1 MQFAKFTLCCQ
12 MRRLSLQCSE
22 AGSLKE
28 DNQAFLQHV
37 YRKGKV
43 LLLYDGADNL
53 DFLQNYLPST
63 SARVH
68 VLLTTRTS
76 GNHVVLEKANKIIS
90 LGRLRSES
98 AVKALQAWRGLAN
111 KELAGEEAV
120 FAARLVSEDPVEG
133 LPLAI
138 AHAGT
143 YMKKTGVSCLQYHH
157 LLKTRQEK
165 LKAVILDMEKLL
177 HYFQI
182 SNLSEAL
189 SRHRVYCPSD
199 LSKCGVDEL
208 KAIAVDPKDRH
219 LLHMARHFVMNTD
232 LVHLTWQLDIETVKE
247 TDSGAMEVLLFA
259 SLVSCRNIP
268 ERLLCPLVFANVS
281 AHCYPECL
289 CTLKS
294 HAIVDVSVSNEGY
307 SIDLHPLVQS
317 TVFERILSQPEELC
331 QRLTKLCQCLLSLLP
346 RSDDDIERCMRSDSF
361 LSLLPHLYATAEKVV
376 WSPLTEASASLL
388 NVACRVALQFQ
399 HVDVAMY
406 LCDLQLMLLSV
417 SADSKQ
423 RVQGESSLV
432 ISLWCIWLMNVL
444 HRLLLYG
451 QSLGTPIK
459 PSSSRGEFQECSV
472 CHRWLWCK

>member
-1 MQFAKFTLCCQ
+1 

-22 AGSLKE
+22 GSLKE

-111 KELAGEEAV
+111 KELAGDEAV

-177 HYFQI
+177 HYFHI
-182 SNLSEAL
+182 NSLSEAL
-189 SRHRVYCPSD
+189 SSHGVHHPSD
-199 LSKCGVDEL
+199 LAKCSVEEL
-208 KAIAVDPKDRH
+208 DSMAMKPKDRH
-219 LLHMARHFVMNTD
+219 LLRMARHFVKNTD
-232 LVHLTWQLDIETVKE
+232 PVHLTWQLDIETVKE

-346 RSDDDIERCMRSDSF
+346 RSDHDIQQCMRSDSF
-361 LSLLPHLYATAEKVV
+361 VSLLPHLYATAENVG

-388 NVACRVALQFQ
+388 NLACRVALQFQ
-399 HVDVAMY
+399 HVDFAMC
-406 LCDLQLMLLSV
+406 LCDLQLKLLSV

-423 RVQGESSLV
+423 RVEGESSLV
-432 ISLWCIWLMNVL
+432 ISLCCIWLMNVL

-451 QSLGTPIK
+451 QSLATPIK
-459 PSSSRGEFQECSV
+459 PSSSRGEFQERAV

>member
-120 FAARLVSEDPVEG
+120 FAARLVSEGPVEG

-189 SRHRVYCPSD
+189 SRHRVCSPSD
-199 LSKCGVDEL
+199 LSKCSVKEVDS
-208 KAIAVDPKDRH
+208 IAVDPKDRH

-268 ERLLCPLVFANVS
+268 ERLLRPLVFANVS

-317 TVFERILSQPEELC
+317 TVLERVLSQPDELC

-346 RSDDDIERCMRSDSF
+346 WSDDDIEQCMRSDSF
-361 LSLLPHLYATAEKVV
+361 LSLLPHLYATAKKVE

-388 NVACRVALQFQ
+388 GLACRVALQFQ

-406 LCDLQLMLLSV
+406 LCDLQLKLLSV
-417 SADSKQ
+417 SADTKQ
-423 RVQGESSLV
+423 RWAGESSLV
-432 ISLWCIWLMNVL
+432 ISLCCIWLMNVL
-444 HRLLLYG
+444 NSFLLYG
-451 QSLGTPIK
+451 HSLATPIK
-459 PSSSRGEFQECSV
+459 PSSSRGEFQECAV

>member
-1 MQFAKFTLCCQ
+1 

-22 AGSLKE
+22 GSLKE

-111 KELAGEEAV
+111 KELAGDEAV

-189 SRHRVYCPSD
+189 SRHRIYCPSD
-199 LSKCGVDEL
+199 LSKCGVEEL
-208 KAIAVDPKDRH
+208 KSIAVDPKDRH

-281 AHCYPECL
+281 AHCYSECL

-317 TVFERILSQPEELC
+317 TVFERILSRPEELY

-346 RSDDDIERCMRSDSF
+346 RSDHDIERCMRSDSF
-361 LSLLPHLYATAEKVV
+361 LSLLPHLYATAENVV
-376 WSPLTEASASLL
+376 WSPLSEASASLL
-388 NVACRVALQFQ
+388 DVACRVALQFQ

-406 LCDLQLMLLSV
+406 LCDLQLKLLSV

-423 RVQGESSLV
+423 RVEGESSLV
-432 ISLWCIWLMNVL
+432 ISLCCIWLMNVL

-451 QSLGTPIK
+451 QSLATPIK
-459 PSSSRGEFQECSV
+459 PSSSRGEFQERAV

>member
-1 MQFAKFTLCCQ
+1 

-37 YRKGKV
+37 YREGKV

-63 SARVH
+63 SAPVH
-68 VLLTTRTS
+68 VLVTTRTS
-76 GNHVVLEKANKIIS
+76 GNHVVLAKASKVTS
-90 LGRLRSES
+90 LGRLRTDS
-98 AVKALQAWRGLAN
+98 AIKALQAWRGLAN

-120 FAARLVSEDPVEG
+120 FAARLVSEGPVEG

-189 SRHRVYCPSD
+189 SRHRVCSPSD
-199 LSKCGVDEL
+199 LSKCSVKEVDS
-208 KAIAVDPKDRH
+208 IAVDPKDRH
-219 LLHMARHFVMNTD
+219 LLHMARHFVKNTD
-232 LVHLTWQLDIETVKE
+232 PVHLTWQLDIETVKE

-331 QRLTKLCQCLLSLLP
+331 PRLTKLCQCLLSLLP
-346 RSDDDIERCMRSDSF
+346 RSDDDIQRCMRSDSF

-376 WSPLTEASASLL
+376 WSPLSEATASLL
-388 NVACRVALQFQ
+388 DVACRVALQFQ

-406 LCDLQLMLLSV
+406 LCDLQLKLLSV

-423 RVQGESSLV
+423 RWAGESSLV
-432 ISLWCIWLMNVL
+432 ISLCCIWLMNVL

-451 QSLGTPIK
+451 QSLATPIK

>member
-120 FAARLVSEDPVEG
+120 FAARLVSEGPVEG

-189 SRHRVYCPSD
+189 SRHRVCSPSD
-199 LSKCGVDEL
+199 LSKCSVKEVDS
-208 KAIAVDPKDRH
+208 IAVDPKDRH

-268 ERLLCPLVFANVS
+268 ERLLRPLVFANVS

-361 LSLLPHLYATAEKVV
+361 LSLLPHLYATAEKVG

-388 NVACRVALQFQ
+388 GLACRVAMKFQ

-406 LCDLQLMLLSV
+406 LCDLQLKLLSV
-417 SADSKQ
+417 SADTKQ
-423 RVQGESSLV
+423 RWTGESSLV
-432 ISLWCIWLMNVL
+432 ISLCCIWLMNVL
-444 HRLLLYG
+444 NSFL
-451 QSLGTPIK
+451 
-459 PSSSRGEFQECSV
+459 
-472 CHRWLWCK
+472 